1 MSGNSTII
9 LRKMSLRRAIW
20 RARMAAKAV
29 RDQASL
35 DQPELH
41 ATALLRSSVK
51 QQLRSQPLDG
61 FVSGVYGVD
70 DEWRAAVLKRDPRV
84 VQVDTADDLAHALE
98 GDEPAEV
105 LATRQARLT
114 LDRLRELMPARLL
127 HKTVFVES

>member
-84 VQVDTADDLAHALE
+84 VQVDTADDLLHALE

-105 LATRQARLT
+105 FASREAQLT
-114 LDRLRELMPARLL
+114 IERLRELMPQRMQ

>member
-1 MSGNSTII
+1 MSGNTTVL

-29 RDQASL
+29 RDHTSL
-35 DQPELH
+35 DDPELH

-51 QQLRSQPLDG
+51 QQLRGHPLDG

-70 DEWRAAVLKRDPRV
+70 DDWRSAVLRRDPRV
-84 VQVDTADDLAHALE
+84 VQVDSEADLALALE

-105 LATRQARLT
+105 LATREAHLT
-114 LDRLRELMPARLL
+114 PDRLRALCPSRLL